1 MLLGRLC
8 RRGLVADL
16 CQARYLITQ
25 REVIYPSLSD
35 GNVDEH
41 KAVCAVLISVESLES
56 PPRFFWFFAFLSPC
70 ISFVIFPAVQLVSSP
85 ILRREARKWCG
96 QHSANHRH
104 NVTLTKDNQTK
115 STKTSSPKASS
126 PNIIVKKDSKIS
138 ML

>member
-1 MLLGRLC
+1 MLPLL
-8 RRGLVADL
+8 A
-16 CQARYLITQ
+16 T
-25 REVIYPSLSD
+25 
-35 GNVDEH
+35 H
-41 KAVCAVLISVESLES
+41 KAVRAVLISVES

-96 QHSANHRH
+96 QHSANHHRH